1 MTEFPPGNRQRGD
14 MTATTNHSDS
24 GQGPPLRPGERLR
37 QARLHRGITLAKIS
51 ESTRI
56 APRHLAAIEAA
67 DYDKLPAAPYTR
79 GYLRAYAGFLDFRAD
94 EAEELAAAFFRERG
108 AGRTTRA
115 HGLADPELAEPVRD
129 SPAAG
134 ALCMLAVIVLSLGL
148 FCASTGWNPLA
159 RVLGGADVPANEDMA
174 FHPAPPETLVEIN
187 ARALNLEAHF
197 LKDTEVRLQVDGA
210 GVHRA
215 VYVKE
220 SKANWEANSTIRIE
234 FAKPHS
240 AELRVNGRPL
250 GFPTPNNGQYLL
262 SLRAKP
268 GAS

>member
-1 MTEFPPGNRQRGD
+1 
-14 MTATTNHSDS
+14 MTATTDHSDTYEA
-24 GQGPPLRPGERLR
+24 PLRAGERLQR
-37 QARLHRGITLAKIS
+37 ARLSRGLTLAGIS
-51 ESTRI
+51 ASTRI

-67 DYDKLPAAPYTR
+67 DYGKLPADPYTR
-79 GYLRAYAGFLDFRAD
+79 GYLRAYAGLLDFEAA

-108 AGRTTRA
+108 VGRAARA

-134 ALCMLAVIVLSLGL
+134 ALCMLAVIVLVVGL
-148 FCASTGWNPLA
+148 FCAATGWNPLA
-159 RVLGGADVPANEDMA
+159 HVLKDAATPANGELA
-174 FHPAPPETLVEIN
+174 FHPAPPETLVEVN
-187 ARALNLEAHF
+187 AKAINLEAHF
-197 LKDTEVRLQVDGA
+197 LKDTEVRLQLDGDD
-210 GVHRA
+210 VQRA

-234 FAKPHS
+234 FAKPYS

-250 GFPTPNNGQYLL
+250 GFPPSSNGQYLL